1 MTKILSLLLFI
12 GLVEGRTESYL
23 EPIVKFYKNG
33 NKKLKGF
40 TKNGKRE
47 GKWYY
52 YWDDGLMYKEMH
64 TYKDGI
70 LDGEYREWAVNG
82 GITFKGFVK
91 DNTKISTE
99 QKKLI
104 YTNKRRYSKST
115 KANPWKNDVNLVRD
129 GDIKKPIFIIFA
141 VLVGINTIN
150 QITH

>member
-1 MTKILSLLLFI
+1 
-12 GLVEGRTESYL
+12 
-23 EPIVKFYKNG
+23 
-33 NKKLKGF
+33 
-40 TKNGKRE
+40 
-47 GKWYY
+47 
-52 YWDDGLMYKEMH
+52 MY